1 MKVKNMD
8 LSNKTLAFLLVAA
21 IVISIGGTIIS
32 LNKLN
37 KITVTGLATQYNTT
51 GTTNFTLQ
59 SSVSI
64 IFRVSN
70 VNFGTGYVNA
80 NGTGCDITTNATTGW
95 NSTGNCLG
103 GLTNAS
109 PFIIENNG
117 NVNVALLLNS
127 SADAAA
133 FIGGTIPA
141 PVFQWAVSNNGTE
154 SASCT
159 GVLSDTTWTN
169 VNTTGGPTTVCTN
182 FSYVDSNDT
191 IRLDIKVLI
200 PEDASQ
206 STHTATITAQGS
218 A

>member
-1 MKVKNMD
+1 V
-8 LSNKTLAFLLVAA
+8 A
-21 IVISIGGTIIS
+21 IVISLGGTLIS
-32 LNKLN
+32 LQRLHQLGF
-37 KITVTGLATQYNTT
+37 TGMTLYNTT
-51 GTTNFTLQ
+51 GTTNFSLQ

-80 NGTGCDITTNATTGW
+80 NGTGCGITTNATTGW

-117 NVNVALLLNS
+117 NVNVNLSLNA
-127 SADAAA
+127 SANASV
-133 FIGGTIPA
+133 FIGGTVPA

-154 SASCT
+154 NASCI

-169 VNTTGGPTTVCTN
+169 VNTTGGPKNVCTN
-182 FSYVDSNDT
+182 FGYVDSNDT

-206 STHTATITAQGS
+206 TTHTATIMAQGS
-218 A
+218 Y

>member
-8 LSNKTLAFLLVAA
+8 LSNKTLAFLLVVA
-21 IVISIGGTIIS
+21 IVISLGGTIVS

-37 KITVTGLATQYNTT
+37 KITVTGLATQYNTS
-51 GTTNFTLQ
+51 GTTNFSLQ

-64 IFRVSN
+64 IFRVAN

-80 NGTGCDITTNATTGW
+80 NGTGCDITTNATSGW
-95 NSTGNCLG
+95 NTTGNCLG

-117 NVNVALLLNS
+117 NVNVSLGLNS
-127 SADAAA
+127 SANASV
-133 FIGGTIPA
+133 FIGGTVPA
-141 PVFQWAVSNNGTE
+141 PVFQWAVSNNETSSCYGT
-154 SASCT
+154 
-159 GVLSDTTWTN
+159 LSDQAWTN
-169 VNTTGGPTTVCTN
+169 VNWSGGPKTVCTN
-182 FSYVDSNDT
+182 LSFADANDT

-200 PEDASQ
+200 PEDAPQ
-206 STHTATITAQGS
+206 SLHIATIMAQGS